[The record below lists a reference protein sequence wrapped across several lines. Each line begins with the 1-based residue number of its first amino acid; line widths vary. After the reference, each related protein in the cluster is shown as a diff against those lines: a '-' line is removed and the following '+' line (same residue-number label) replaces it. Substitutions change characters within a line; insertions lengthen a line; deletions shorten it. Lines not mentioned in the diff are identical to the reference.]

1 MNLIQKSEDAGLSND
16 FVFSKVM
23 IDPKICQEVIQRV
36 LPELKLIISNYQIA
50 KKRLILLQMRRESA
64 LMYSLGIRKIIAM
77 I

>member
-1 MNLIQKSEDAGLSND
+1 MNLIQKWEDAGLSND

-36 LPELKLIISNYQIA
+36 LPELKNYQIA